1 MVIKTFSQFINEQA
15 TLIYAVG
22 SVGKEVEKIQQK
34 LIDLKLLNAARPDG
48 NFGTN
53 TKAAVI
59 AFQKK
64 NELTPDGVVGP
75 TTYPKL
81 MGSSPENKKQVPTS
95 TKTNKN
101 IKDVDLTP
109 KVQIAQSDT
118 FRGLS
123 RDTLESKFAP
133 FMKDLET
140 AIKLSGQM
148 SNATFGQLNALKKNN
163 SLKDSSF
170 IIVNKNAAVASLFDS
185 NYKFVTRSS
194 IVTGV
199 STGETPLTY
208 EEWAN
213 ITLAAWKK
221 NPTSDPRTDKWV
233 KENPTFVRSN
243 NTINYEPYHTAVKD
257 NKIKEFPFS
266 YAAAKAA
273 GRAVTPSGAY
283 KLGTGKTHNYAGAP
297 GMINTFHLVDIETAT
312 TYPAAVHAY
321 SDAKRGEL
329 IKKAS
334 GEGVDIDKTYT
345 RIGAGCT
352 NVDRNFIENMLKYKP
367 KYVIILPDAGGT
379 VDVKVTTIKKW
390 SEKLLELG
398 DKCVASLS
406 NLFA

>member
-1 MVIKTFSQFINEQA
+1 MMIKTFSQFINEQA
-15 TLIYAVG
+15 TSIYSAG
-22 SVGKEVEKIQQK
+22 MVGKEVEKIQQK
-34 LIDLKLLNAARPDG
+34 LIDLKLLNAKSPDG
-48 NFGTN
+48 KFGPN

-59 AFQKK
+59 KFQEK
-64 NELTPDGVVGP
+64 NGLEPDGIVGNQ
-75 TTYPKL
+75 TYPKL
-81 MGSSPENKKQVPTS
+81 MGSSTTTKKQPPST
-95 TKTNKN
+95 TKT
-101 IKDVDLTP
+101 IKKVDLSP
-109 KVQIAQSDT
+109 KVQVSQSDT
-118 FRGLS
+118 FSGLS
-123 RDTLESKFAP
+123 RNTLETKFAP
-133 FMKDLET
+133 LMKDLET

-148 SNATFGQLNALKKNN
+148 SNSTFSQLNALKKNN

-170 IIVNKNAAVASLFDS
+170 IIVNKNAAIASLFDS

-194 IVTGV
+194 IVTGI
-199 STGETPLTY
+199 STGEKPLTY

-221 NPTSDPRTDKWV
+221 NPASEPKTAKWV
-233 KENPTFVRSN
+233 QANPTFIRSN
-243 NTINYEPYHTAVKD
+243 NTIDYEAYQNRNEKV
-257 NKIKEFPFS
+257 KEFPFS
-266 YAAAKAA
+266 YPAAKTA

-283 KLGTGKTHNYAGAP
+283 KLGTGVEHEYAGAP
-297 GMINTFHLVDIETAT
+297 GMTNTFHLVDIETAIA
-312 TYPAAVHAY
+312 YPAAVHAF
-321 SDAKRGEL
+321 SDTRRGEL

-334 GEGVDIDKTYT
+334 GEGINIDKSYT

-379 VDVKVTTIKKW
+379 VDVKVTTIQKW

>member
-1 MVIKTFSQFINEQA
+1 MLKTFSQFINEQA
-15 TLIYAVG
+15 TSIYSAG
-22 SVGKEVEKIQQK
+22 TVGKEVEKIQQK
-34 LIDLKLLNAARPDG
+34 LIDLKLLNAKSPDG
-48 NFGTN
+48 KFGPD

-59 AFQKK
+59 KFQEK
-64 NELTPDGVVGP
+64 NGLEPDGIVGNQ
-75 TTYPKL
+75 TYPKL
-81 MGSSPENKKQVPTS
+81 MGSSTTTKKQPPST
-95 TKTNKN
+95 TKT
-101 IKDVDLTP
+101 IKKVDLSP
-109 KVQIAQSDT
+109 KVQVAQSDT
-118 FRGLS
+118 FSGLS
-123 RDTLESKFAP
+123 RNTLETKFAP
-133 FMKDLET
+133 LMKDLET

-148 SNATFGQLNALKKNN
+148 SNSTFSQLNALKKNN

-170 IIVNKNAAVASLFDS
+170 IIVNKNAAIASLFDN

-199 STGETPLTY
+199 STGTGEKPKTY

-221 NPTSDPRTDKWV
+221 NPASDPKTANWV
-233 KENPTFVRSN
+233 QANPTFIRSN
-243 NTINYEPYHTAVKD
+243 NTIDYEAYQNRNEKV
-257 NKIKEFPFS
+257 KEFPFNYS
-266 YAAAKAA
+266 ASKAA

-283 KLGTGKTHNYAGAP
+283 KLGAGEKHEYAGAP
-297 GMINTFHLVDIETAT
+297 GMTNTFHLVDIETAI

-321 SDAKRGEL
+321 SDTRRGEL

-334 GEGVDIDKTYT
+334 GEGINIDKSYT

-379 VDVKVTTIKKW
+379 VDVKVTTIQKW

>member
-1 MVIKTFSQFINEQA
+1 MRLKTFSQFINEQ
-15 TLIYAVG
+15 TTSVYSTG
-22 SVGKEVEKIQQK
+22 MVGKEVEKIQQK
-34 LIDLKLLNAARPDG
+34 LIDLNLLNAKSPDG
-48 NFGTN
+48 KFGPN

-59 AFQKK
+59 KFQEK
-64 NELTPDGVVGP
+64 NGLEPDGIVG
-75 TTYPKL
+75 TQTYPKL
-81 MGSSPENKKQVPTS
+81 MGVKNTTTVQPSKKDFS
-95 TKTNKN
+95 K
-101 IKDVDLTP
+101 VDLSP
-109 KVQIAQSDT
+109 KVQVAQPDT
-118 FRGLS
+118 FSALS
-123 RDTLESKFAP
+123 KNTLEAKFTP

-140 AIKLSGQM
+140 GIKLSGQM
-148 SNATFGQLNALKKNN
+148 STSTFSQLNALKKNN

-170 IIVNKNAAVASLFDS
+170 IIVNKNAAIASLFDS

-199 STGETPLTY
+199 STGEKPLTY

-221 NPTSDPRTDKWV
+221 NPASEPKTANWV
-233 KENPTFVRSN
+233 QANPTFVKSN
-243 NTINYEPYHTAVKD
+243 NTLDYAAYQNRNEKV
-257 NKIKEFPFS
+257 KEFPFS
-266 YAAAKAA
+266 YPAAKKA

-283 KLGTGKTHNYAGAP
+283 KLGTGVEHEYAGAP
-297 GMINTFHLVDIETAT
+297 GMTNTFHLVDIETAI
-312 TYPAAVHAY
+312 TYPAAVHAF
-321 SDAKRGEL
+321 SDTGRGKL

-334 GEGVDIDKTYT
+334 GEGIDIDKSYT

-379 VDVKVTTIKKW
+379 VEVKVTTIQKW